1 MQFYLLQFN
10 VSKPSKSRH
19 LKEQDILELIE
30 LANNFKS
37 EDLIE
42 YRHENLFPDK
52 KVASIFCE
60 PSTRTKL
67 SFEIAACNL
76 GAKFIDFNI
85 ENSSIQKGETLED
98 TIEAMMLM
106 GIDLCILRHSD
117 STIHDLAKAF
127 PEMQFINAGEGST
140 AHPSQALLDLMTI
153 QESKDTFKDLKI
165 TIVGDLDHSRVVS
178 SFLEAIQIVGYK
190 SITFCGHPD
199 LCKTFLENPVG
210 NFEPE
215 LNIAL
220 QDADVVIALRIQ
232 NERLTEKLSISA
244 SDYVERYQINVDS
257 LQVASPD
264 MILLHPGPVN
274 FGIELNK
281 DVSALENCKIKN
293 QIFNGVGMRMAILTK
308 LFSQA

>member
-1 MQFYLLQFN
+1 MSHNLLN
-10 VSKPSKSRH
+10 LTE

-37 EDLIE
+37 EDFIE

-52 KVASIFCE
+52 KVASIFSE

-98 TIEAMMLM
+98 TIEAMMFM
-106 GIDLCILRHSD
+106 GVDLCILRHSE
-117 STIHDLAKAF
+117 SVIHDLAKQF
-127 PEMQFINAGEGST
+127 SSMQFINAGEGSL
-140 AHPSQALLDLMTI
+140 AHPTQALIDLMTI
-153 QESKDTFKDLKI
+153 QEFHEEFKDLKI

-178 SFLEAIQIVGYK
+178 SFLEAIKIVGYK
-190 SITFCGHPD
+190 SVSFCGHPD
-199 LCKTFLENPVG
+199 LCKNYLENPIG

-215 LNIAL
+215 LETAL
-220 QDADVVIALRIQ
+220 QDADVVMALRIQ
-232 NERLTEKLSISA
+232 NERLSEKLTISA
-244 SDYVERYQINVDS
+244 SDYVDRYQINSNS
-257 LQVASPD
+257 LQVASPE
-264 MILLHPGPVN
+264 MILFHPGPVN
-274 FGIELNK
+274 YGIELHRE
-281 DVSALENCKIKN
+281 VVELQNCKVKN

>member
-1 MQFYLLQFN
+1 MSQNLLN
-10 VSKPSKSRH
+10 LAH

-52 KVASIFCE
+52 KVVSIFCE

-140 AHPSQALLDLMTI
+140 GHPSQALLDLMTI
-153 QESKDTFKDLKI
+153 QESKDAFKDLKI

>member
-1 MQFYLLQFN
+1 MSQNLLN
-10 VSKPSKSRH
+10 LTH

-127 PEMQFINAGEGST
+127 PEMQFINAGEGSI

>member
-1 MQFYLLQFN
+1 MSQNLLN
-10 VSKPSKSRH
+10 LGH

-127 PEMQFINAGEGST
+127 PEMQFINAGEGSI

-165 TIVGDLDHSRVVS
+165 SIVGDLDHSRVVS

-220 QDADVVIALRIQ
+220 QDADVVIGLRIQ

>member
-1 MQFYLLQFN
+1 MSQNLLN
-10 VSKPSKSRH
+10 LAH

-37 EDLIE
+37 EGLIE

-67 SFEIAACNL
+67 SFEIAAYNL

-117 STIHDLAKAF
+117 SVIHDLAKAF
-127 PEMQFINAGEGST
+127 PEMQFINAGEGSI

-153 QESKDTFKDLKI
+153 QESKEAFKDLKI

-215 LNIAL
+215 LNTAL

-244 SDYVERYQINVDS
+244 SDYVERFQINVDS

-281 DVSALENCKIKN
+281 EVSDLENCKIKN
-293 QIFNGVGMRMAILTK
+293 QIFNGVGMRMAILTT

>member
-1 MQFYLLQFN
+1 MSQNLLN
-10 VSKPSKSRH
+10 LAH
-19 LKEQDILELIE
+19 LKEQDILKLIE

-199 LCKTFLENPVG
+199 LCKTFLENPIG

>member
-1 MQFYLLQFN
+1 MSQNLLN
-10 VSKPSKSRH
+10 LSH

-37 EDLIE
+37 EGLIE

-117 STIHDLAKAF
+117 SAIHDLAKAF
-127 PEMQFINAGEGST
+127 PEMQFINAGEGSI

-153 QESKDTFKDLKI
+153 QESKEAFKDLKI

-199 LCKTFLENPVG
+199 LCKTFLENPIG

>member
-1 MQFYLLQFN
+1 MSQNLLN
-10 VSKPSKSRH
+10 LAH

-140 AHPSQALLDLMTI
+140 GHPSQALLDLMTI
-153 QESKDTFKDLKI
+153 QESKDAFKDLKI

-199 LCKTFLENPVG
+199 LCKTFLENPIG

-232 NERLTEKLSISA
+232 NERLTEKLSVSA

-281 DVSALENCKIKN
+281 DVSTLENCKIKN

>member
-1 MQFYLLQFN
+1 MSQNLLN
-10 VSKPSKSRH
+10 LAH

-106 GIDLCILRHSD
+106 GIDLCILRHSN
-117 STIHDLAKAF
+117 SNIHDLAKAF
-127 PEMQFINAGEGST
+127 PEMQFINAGEGSI

-199 LCKTFLENPVG
+199 LCKTFLENPIG

>member
-1 MQFYLLQFN
+1 MSQNLLN
-10 VSKPSKSRH
+10 LAH

-67 SFEIAACNL
+67 SFEIASCNL

-98 TIEAMMLM
+98 TIGAMMLM
-106 GIDLCILRHSD
+106 GIDLCILRHSE

-140 AHPSQALLDLMTI
+140 GHPSQALLDLMTI

-281 DVSALENCKIKN
+281 DVSDLENCKIKN

>member
-1 MQFYLLQFN
+1 MSQNLLN
-10 VSKPSKSRH
+10 LAH
-19 LKEQDILELIE
+19 LKEQDILELMK

-199 LCKTFLENPVG
+199 LCKIFLENPIG
-210 NFEPE
+210 NFDPE

>member
-1 MQFYLLQFN
+1 MSQNLLN
-10 VSKPSKSRH
+10 LSH

-37 EDLIE
+37 EGLIE

-117 STIHDLAKAF
+117 SAIHELAKAF
-127 PEMQFINAGEGST
+127 PEMQFINAGEGSI

-153 QESKDTFKDLKI
+153 QESKEAFKDLKI

-215 LNIAL
+215 LNTAL
-220 QDADVVIALRIQ
+220 QDTDVVIALRIQ

-281 DVSALENCKIKN
+281 DVSTLENCKIKN

>member
-1 MQFYLLQFN
+1 MSQNLLN
-10 VSKPSKSRH
+10 LSH

-37 EDLIE
+37 EGLIE
-42 YRHENLFPDK
+42 YRHENHFPDK

-85 ENSSIQKGETLED
+85 ENSSIQKGETLAD

-117 STIHDLAKAF
+117 SAIHELAKAF
-127 PEMQFINAGEGST
+127 PEMQFINAGEGSI

-153 QESKDTFKDLKI
+153 QESKEAFKDLKI

-215 LNIAL
+215 LNTAL

-281 DVSALENCKIKN
+281 EVSDLENCKIKN
-293 QIFNGVGMRMAILTK
+293 QIFNGVGMRMAILTT

>member
-1 MQFYLLQFN
+1 MSQNLLN
-10 VSKPSKSRH
+10 LSH

-37 EDLIE
+37 EGLIE

-117 STIHDLAKAF
+117 SAIHDLAKAF
-127 PEMQFINAGEGST
+127 PEMQFINAGEGSI

-153 QESKDTFKDLKI
+153 QESKEAFKDLKI

-281 DVSALENCKIKN
+281 EVSDLENCKIKN
-293 QIFNGVGMRMAILTK
+293 QIFNGVGMRMAILTT

>member
-1 MQFYLLQFN
+1 MSQNLLN
-10 VSKPSKSRH
+10 LGH

-127 PEMQFINAGEGST
+127 PEMQFINAGEGSI
-140 AHPSQALLDLMTI
+140 AHPSQALIDLMTI

>member
-1 MQFYLLQFN
+1 MSQNLLN
-10 VSKPSKSRH
+10 LAH

-106 GIDLCILRHSD
+106 GIDLCILRHSN
-117 STIHDLAKAF
+117 SNIHDLAKAF
-127 PEMQFINAGEGST
+127 PEMQFINAGEGSI

-153 QESKDTFKDLKI
+153 QESKDAFKDLKI

-199 LCKTFLENPVG
+199 LCKTYLENPVG

>member
-1 MQFYLLQFN
+1 MSQNLLN
-10 VSKPSKSRH
+10 LAH
-19 LKEQDILELIE
+19 LKEQDILELMK
-30 LANNFKS
+30 LAINFKS

-199 LCKTFLENPVG
+199 LCKTFLENPIG

>member
-1 MQFYLLQFN
+1 MSQNLLN
-10 VSKPSKSRH
+10 LSH

-98 TIEAMMLM
+98 TIEAMLLM

-117 STIHDLAKAF
+117 SIIHDLAKAF
-127 PEMQFINAGEGST
+127 PEMQFINAGEGSI

-153 QESKDTFKDLKI
+153 QESKDTFKDLQI

-215 LNIAL
+215 LNTAL

-281 DVSALENCKIKN
+281 EVSDLENCKIKN

>member
-1 MQFYLLQFN
+1 MSQNLLN
-10 VSKPSKSRH
+10 LAH

-199 LCKTFLENPVG
+199 LCKTYLENPVG

-281 DVSALENCKIKN
+281 DVSTLENCKIKN

>member
-1 MQFYLLQFN
+1 MTQNLLN
-10 VSKPSKSRH
+10 LNH
-19 LKEQDILELIE
+19 LTAQDIQELIE

-37 EDLIE
+37 DDLIQ

-85 ENSSIQKGETLED
+85 ENSSIKKGETLED
-98 TIEAMMLM
+98 TIEVMRLM
-106 GIDLCILRHSD
+106 GIDLCVLRHSE
-117 STIHDLAKAF
+117 SVIHDLAKKF
-127 PEMQFINAGEGST
+127 SGMQFINAGEGSI

-153 QESKDTFKDLKI
+153 KESKDTFKNLKI

-199 LCKTFLENPVG
+199 LCKTYLANQLG
-210 NFEPE
+210 NYEPE
-215 LNIAL
+215 LDIAL
-220 QDADVVIALRIQ
+220 QDADVVIVLRIQ
-232 NERLTEKLSISA
+232 NERLTEKLTVSA
-244 SDYVERYQINVDS
+244 EDYIERYQINVDS
-257 LQVASPD
+257 LQVSSPE

-281 DVSALENCKIKN
+281 EVADLENCKIKN
-293 QIFNGVGMRMAILTK
+293 QIFNGVGMRMAILTS

>member
-1 MQFYLLQFN
+1 MSQNLLN
-10 VSKPSKSRH
+10 LAH

-37 EDLIE
+37 EGLIE

-106 GIDLCILRHSD
+106 GIDLCILRHSG
-117 STIHDLAKAF
+117 SVIHDLAKAF
-127 PEMQFINAGEGST
+127 PEMHFINAGEGSI

-153 QESKDTFKDLKI
+153 QESKEAFKDLKI

-215 LNIAL
+215 LNTAL

-281 DVSALENCKIKN
+281 EVSDLENCKIKN
-293 QIFNGVGMRMAILTK
+293 QIFNGVGIRMAILTT

>member
-1 MQFYLLQFN
+1 MSQNLLN
-10 VSKPSKSRH
+10 LAH
-19 LKEQDILELIE
+19 LREQDILELMK

-199 LCKTFLENPVG
+199 LCKTFLENPIG

>member
-1 MQFYLLQFN
+1 LMSQNLLN
-10 VSKPSKSRH
+10 LADLS
-19 LKEQDILELIE
+19 EQDIQELIE

-37 EDLIE
+37 EDLLE

-67 SFEIAACNL
+67 SFEIASCNL
-76 GAKFIDFNI
+76 GAKFIDFNV

-98 TIEAMMLM
+98 TVEAMLLM
-106 GIDLCILRHSD
+106 GVDLCILRHSD
-117 STIHDLAKAF
+117 STIHDLAKNF
-127 PEMQFINAGEGST
+127 PSMQFINAGEGSI
-140 AHPSQALLDLMTI
+140 AHPSQALIDLMTI
-153 QESKDTFKDLKI
+153 YETKEKFKNLKI

-178 SFLEAIQIVGYK
+178 SFLEAIQIVGFK

-199 LCKTFLENPVG
+199 LCKSYLESSIG

-215 LNIAL
+215 LSIAL
-220 QDADVVIALRIQ
+220 QDSDVVMALRIQ

-244 SDYVERYQINVDS
+244 SDYVERYQINADA
-257 LQVASPD
+257 LQVASPEV
-264 MILLHPGPVN
+264 ILLHPGPIN
-274 FGIELNK
+274 FGIELDK
-281 DVSALENCKIKN
+281 EVSELENCKIKN
-293 QIFNGVGMRMAILTK
+293 QVFNGVGMRMAVLTK

>member
-1 MQFYLLQFN
+1 MSQNLLN
-10 VSKPSKSRH
+10 LAH

-106 GIDLCILRHSD
+106 GIDLCILRHSN
-117 STIHDLAKAF
+117 SNIHDLAKAF
-127 PEMQFINAGEGST
+127 PEMQFINAGEGSK
-140 AHPSQALLDLMTI
+140 AHPSQALIDLMTI

-232 NERLTEKLSISA
+232 NERLTEKLSVSA

>member
-1 MQFYLLQFN
+1 MSQNLLN
-10 VSKPSKSRH
+10 LSH

-98 TIEAMMLM
+98 TIEAMLLM

-199 LCKTFLENPVG
+199 LCKTFLENPIG

>member
-1 MQFYLLQFN
+1 MSQNLLN
-10 VSKPSKSRH
+10 LSH

-37 EDLIE
+37 ESLIE

-117 STIHDLAKAF
+117 SAIHDLAKAF
-127 PEMQFINAGEGST
+127 PEMQFINAGEGSI

-190 SITFCGHPD
+190 SITFCGHPE
-199 LCKTFLENPVG
+199 LCKTFLENPIG

-220 QDADVVIALRIQ
+220 QDADVAIALRIQ

-281 DVSALENCKIKN
+281 EVSDLENCKIKN

>member
-1 MQFYLLQFN
+1 MSQNLLN
-10 VSKPSKSRH
+10 LAH
-19 LKEQDILELIE
+19 LKEQDILKLIE

-67 SFEIAACNL
+67 SFEMAACNL

-98 TIEAMMLM
+98 TIEAMLLM
-106 GIDLCILRHSD
+106 GIDLCILRHPD
-117 STIHDLAKAF
+117 SIIHDLAKAF
-127 PEMQFINAGEGST
+127 PEMQFINAGEGSI

-153 QESKDTFKDLKI
+153 QESKDTFKDLQI

-281 DVSALENCKIKN
+281 DVSALENCKVKN

>member
-1 MQFYLLQFN
+1 MSQNLLN
-10 VSKPSKSRH
+10 LAH
-19 LKEQDILELIE
+19 LKEQDILKLIE

-67 SFEIAACNL
+67 SFEMAACNL

-98 TIEAMMLM
+98 TIEAMLLM

-117 STIHDLAKAF
+117 SIIHDLAKAF
-127 PEMQFINAGEGST
+127 PEMQFINAGEGSI

-153 QESKDTFKDLKI
+153 QESKDTFKDLQI

-199 LCKTFLENPVG
+199 LCKTYLENPVG

-232 NERLTEKLSISA
+232 NERLTEKLSVSA

>member
-1 MQFYLLQFN
+1 MSQNLLN
-10 VSKPSKSRH
+10 LAH

-153 QESKDTFKDLKI
+153 QESKDAFKDLKI

-199 LCKTFLENPVG
+199 LCKTFLENPIG

-232 NERLTEKLSISA
+232 NERLTEKLSVSA

>member
-1 MQFYLLQFN
+1 MSQNLLN
-10 VSKPSKSRH
+10 LSH

-37 EDLIE
+37 EGLIE

-85 ENSSIQKGETLED
+85 EKSSIQKGETLED

-117 STIHDLAKAF
+117 SAIHELAKAF
-127 PEMQFINAGEGST
+127 PEMQFINAGEGSI

-153 QESKDTFKDLKI
+153 QESKEAFKDLKI

-215 LNIAL
+215 LNTAL

-232 NERLTEKLSISA
+232 NERLTEKLLISA

>member
-1 MQFYLLQFN
+1 MSQNLLN
-10 VSKPSKSRH
+10 LSH

-37 EDLIE
+37 EGLIE

-98 TIEAMMLM
+98 TIEAMMFM

-117 STIHDLAKAF
+117 SAIHDLAKAF
-127 PEMQFINAGEGST
+127 PEMQFINAGEGSI

-153 QESKDTFKDLKI
+153 QESKDTFKDLQI

-215 LNIAL
+215 LNTAL

-281 DVSALENCKIKN
+281 DVSALENCKVKN

>member
-1 MQFYLLQFN
+1 MSQNLLN
-10 VSKPSKSRH
+10 LSH

-199 LCKTFLENPVG
+199 LCKTFLENPIG

-244 SDYVERYQINVDS
+244 ADYVERYQINVDS